1 MANCSI
7 ISCTNSFMGGLQ
19 PLENINVVY
28 RVLRHDETADSVKA
42 NGLVAKDINSTF
54 TAIEHIQSGKRNSSW
69 ISVSASLG
77 NSLIWAHKDKCE
89 IAVIDLKKVAETSEV
104 VDFRDGNLELKKRYN
119 NYAKSSVE
127 LCVKNTIPAEAIIKT
142 LSFETIQE
150 MTEQDYNPDGISANS
165 FWGGLEKASPAM
177 KKQTIINRVGM
188 LEKATNSVD
197 AWAQDFEKIMVFSQ
211 WLWTTNRKLDYPINV
226 SF

>member
-1 MANCSI
+1 M
-7 ISCTNSFMGGLQ
+7 
-19 PLENINVVY
+19 
-28 RVLRHDETADSVKA
+28 
-42 NGLVAKDINSTF
+42 
-54 TAIEHIQSGKRNSSW
+54 
-69 ISVSASLG
+69 
-77 NSLIWAHKDKCE
+77 
-89 IAVIDLKKVAETSEV
+89 
-104 VDFRDGNLELKKRYN
+104 DFRDGNLELKKRYN

-197 AWAQDFEKIMVFSQ
+197 AWVQDFEKVMAFSQ
-211 WLWTTNRKLDYPINV
+211 WLWTANRKLDYPINV